1 MSGGKKPPALPKRA
15 RRELRVR
22 ALLWLRALAAHLP
35 HRAAVATGAALGW
48 IAWWASARHRNLA
61 LRHLAIAFPE
71 RDDQWRRRTGRAS
84 FANLGRSAL
93 ELLVADRI
101 DVRSAVLLDEAEI
114 LAAHAEGRGV
124 VAFSCHLG
132 NWELLARRVALAGV
146 PVATVAKKANDPR
159 LTELLVRSRRAT
171 GIESLWRDDPSSI
184 RELVRRLRR
193 GEVIA
198 VLIDQDTDVA
208 SHFVPFFGRAAR
220 TPRTLSDLAVREGAA
235 VVFGRIH
242 RIEPGLHRA
251 VLTRVPKP
259 GDADRERASL
269 ELTRTVTEA
278 IEGEIRTH
286 PDEWVWMHERWRT
299 PPKDR

>member
-1 MSGGKKPPALPKRA
+1 MAATGAVTKRV

-22 ALLWLRALAAHLP
+22 ALLWLRRIAALLP
-35 HRAAVATGAALGW
+35 HRAAVRVGAALGW
-48 IAWWASARHRNLA
+48 VGWWVSPRHRRLA

-71 RDDQWRRRTGRAS
+71 QDDRWRRRTGRAS
-84 FANLGRSAL
+84 FVNLGRSAL
-93 ELLVADRI
+93 ELLVADRV
-101 DVRSAVLLDEAEI
+101 DVRAAVQLDETDV

-159 LTELLVRSRRAT
+159 LTDLLVRSRRTT
-171 GIESLWRDDPSSI
+171 GIESLWRDDPTSL

-208 SHFVPFFGRAAR
+208 SQFVPFFGHLAR

-242 RIEPGLHRA
+242 RTGPAEHLA
-251 VLTRVPKP
+251 VLTRVRLPE
-259 GDADRERASL
+259 GTDRERASL
-269 ELTRTVTEA
+269 ELTRAVTEA
-278 IEGEIRTH
+278 IEREVRAH

-299 PPKDR
+299 PPKER